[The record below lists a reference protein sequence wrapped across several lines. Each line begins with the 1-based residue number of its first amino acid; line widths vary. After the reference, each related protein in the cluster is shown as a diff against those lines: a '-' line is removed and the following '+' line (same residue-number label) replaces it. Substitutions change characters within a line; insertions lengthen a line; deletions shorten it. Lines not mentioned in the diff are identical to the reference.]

1 MNSLTNEKATFKDIE
16 RSFYEIGC
24 EVAKM
29 LLHKFLEEMDTE
41 LAGNRDKAL
50 LRHKGKKTSSIKT
63 LMGEVSVDRALYRK
77 AKDDGSHEYVY
88 LLDEALG
95 LETIGFMSPN
105 LVEKILEYSCEMSY
119 REVAEAVSTLTN
131 QTISHQGVW
140 NIIQAVGEKQL
151 EAEKAL
157 VEAFKK
163 NELNGSKE
171 VPILFEEAD
180 GLWLSMQGKSRKK
193 GTSRGRKELK
203 IGVTY
208 EGWKPRYPSSK
219 EYRTVGKIAF
229 AGYMK
234 AEEMKELRD
243 AAIFQKYNVDE
254 IVYRVLNGDGASW
267 IRRDHDQETDKFQLD
282 PFHLAQA
289 VTRNVSDKKARRT
302 ILKWLKAG
310 EFVKVFE
317 RLEELK
323 YESGGIAKEVE
334 KLSNLESYIRNNID
348 GIVPY
353 KDREDITLPVAP
365 EGIEYRN
372 LGTMER
378 QVRVFAARMKGAKSW
393 SEKGATNLAKIIAL
407 KMGESFKEKI
417 AALVLGKLSDRFTE
431 RFVETITNSKS
442 RLKKVVKKSIYYPVH
457 KVGLPFT
464 NCSVTN
470 GRKAIRNM
478 FNLKTFSDIIY
489 R

>member
-1 MNSLTNEKATFKDIE
+1 MNSLAKEKITFKDIE
-16 RSFYEIGC
+16 RDFYKIGC

-29 LLHKFLEEMDTE
+29 LLQRYLEEMDLE
-41 LAGNRDKAL
+41 LAGNRDKTV
-50 LRHKGKKTSSIKT
+50 LRHRGIKTTSIKT
-63 LMGEVSVDRALYRK
+63 LMGEVSVDRAIYRK
-77 AKDDGSHEYVY
+77 AKDDGSQEHVY

-119 REVAEAVSTLTN
+119 REVAEAVSSLTN

-140 NIIQAVGEKQL
+140 NIVQAVGEKQIK
-151 EAEKAL
+151 AEKML
-157 VEAFKK
+157 VESFKK
-163 NELNGSKE
+163 SELSGSKE

-180 GLWLSMQGKSRKK
+180 GLWLSMQGKSREK
-193 GTSRGRKELK
+193 GSSKGRKELK
-203 IGVTY
+203 ISVTY
-208 EGWKPRYPSSK
+208 EGWKPRYPASK
-219 EYRTVGKIAF
+219 EYKTVGKMAF

-234 AEEMKELRD
+234 AEEMKCLRD
-243 AAIFQKYNVDE
+243 AAISQKYNVDE
-254 IVYRVLNGDGASW
+254 IVYRILNGDGASW

-289 VTRNVSDKKARRT
+289 VTRNVSDKKTRRA

-310 EFVKVFE
+310 EFEKVFKK
-317 RLEELK
+317 LEELK
-323 YESGGIAKEVE
+323 YESGGVAKEVE
-334 KLSNLESYIRNNID
+334 KLSTIESYIKSNMD

-353 KDREDITLPVAP
+353 KDREDIKLPEAP

-393 SEKGATNLAKIIAL
+393 SEKGATHLAKIIAL
-407 KMGESFKEKI
+407 KMGESSKEKL
-417 AALVLGKLSDRFTE
+417 AGLVSGKLPDRFTE
-431 RFVETITNSKS
+431 RFVETVTNSRS
-442 RLKKVVKKSIYYPVH
+442 GLKKAVKKSIYPVH
-457 KVGLPFT
+457 RGGLPYT
-464 NCSVTN
+464 NCSVTS
-470 GRKAIRNM
+470 GRKVIRNM
-478 FNLKTFSDIIY
+478 FNIKTFSQMIY

>member
-1 MNSLTNEKATFKDIE
+1 MNSLTKEKATFKDIE
-16 RSFYEIGC
+16 NGFYKMGC

-29 LLHKFLEEMDTE
+29 LLQKFLEEMDTE
-41 LAGNRDKAL
+41 LAGNRDKAI
-50 LRHKGKKTSSIKT
+50 LRHRGKKTTSIKT
-63 LMGEVSVDRALYRK
+63 LMGEVSVDRTIYRK

-95 LETIGFMSPN
+95 METIGFMSPN

-119 REVAEAVSTLTN
+119 REVAQAVSTLTN
-131 QTISHQGVW
+131 QNISHQGVW
-140 NIIQAVGEKQL
+140 NIVQAVGEKQI

-157 VEAFKK
+157 VESFNK
-163 NELNGSKE
+163 NEIRGSKE

-180 GLWLSMQGKSRKK
+180 GLWLSMQGKSREK

-203 IGVTY
+203 ICVTY

-219 EYRTVGKIAF
+219 EYKTVGKMAF

-234 AEEMKELRD
+234 AEEMKKLRD
-243 AAIFQKYNVDE
+243 ATISQKYNVDE
-254 IVYRVLNGDGASW
+254 IVYRILNGDGASW

-282 PFHLAQA
+282 PFHLAKA
-289 VTRNVSDKKARRT
+289 VTRNVSDKKARRN
-302 ILKWLKAG
+302 ILKSLKAG
-310 EFVKVFE
+310 EFEKVFE
-317 RLEELK
+317 KIEQLK
-323 YESGGIAKEVE
+323 YESGGEAKEVE
-334 KLSNLESYIRNNID
+334 KLSSLESYIRGNID

-353 KDREDITLPVAP
+353 KDREDITLPEAP

-378 QVRVFAARMKGAKSW
+378 QVRIFAARMKGAKSW
-393 SEKGATNLAKIIAL
+393 SEKGATHLAKIIAL

-417 AALVLGKLSDRFTE
+417 APLVSGKLEDRFTE
-431 RFVETITNSKS
+431 RFIETITKSKS
-442 RLKKVVKKSIYYPVH
+442 GLKKAVEKSIYPVH
-457 KVGLPFT
+457 RGGLPYT

-470 GRKAIRNM
+470 GRKVIRNM
-478 FNLKTFSDIIY
+478 FNFKTFSEMIY

>member
-1 MNSLTNEKATFKDIE
+1 MES
-16 RSFYEIGC
+16 
-24 EVAKM
+24 
-29 LLHKFLEEMDTE
+29 
-41 LAGNRDKAL
+41 
-50 LRHKGKKTSSIKT
+50 
-63 LMGEVSVDRALYRK
+63 
-77 AKDDGSHEYVY
+77 
-88 LLDEALG
+88 
-95 LETIGFMSPN
+95 
-105 LVEKILEYSCEMSY
+105 
-119 REVAEAVSTLTN
+119 
-131 QTISHQGVW
+131 
-140 NIIQAVGEKQL
+140 
-151 EAEKAL
+151 
-157 VEAFKK
+157 FKK
-163 NELNGSKE
+163 NELNGNKE

-180 GLWLSMQGKSRKK
+180 GLWLSMQGKSREK

-203 IGVTY
+203 ISVTY

-219 EYRTVGKIAF
+219 EYTTVGKMAF

-243 AAIFQKYNVDE
+243 ATITQKCNVDE

-289 VTRNVSDKKARRT
+289 VTRNVSDKKAGRT

-310 EFVKVFE
+310 EFEKVFE
-317 RLEELK
+317 KLEKLK
-323 YESGGIAKEVE
+323 YESGGVAKEVE
-334 KLSNLESYIRNNID
+334 KLNGLESYIRNNID

-353 KDREDITLPVAP
+353 KDREGITLPVAP

-378 QVRVFAARMKGAKSW
+378 QVRIFAARMKGAKSW

-417 AALVLGKLSDRFTE
+417 AALVSGKLPDRFTE

-442 RLKKVVKKSIYYPVH
+442 GLEKAVKKSIYPVH
-457 KVGLPFT
+457 KGGLPYT

-478 FNLKTFSDIIY
+478 FNLKTFSEIIY